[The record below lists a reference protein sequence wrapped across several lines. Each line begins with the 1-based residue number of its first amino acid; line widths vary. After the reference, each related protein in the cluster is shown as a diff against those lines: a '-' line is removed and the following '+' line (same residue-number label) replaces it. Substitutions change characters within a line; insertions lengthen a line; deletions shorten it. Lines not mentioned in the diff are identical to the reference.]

1 MVCVRCG
8 KDIESEA
15 AFCRHCGASQSAP
28 ATPRRLVRLS
38 SQGRIA
44 GVCAGIADYL
54 NTDVTLVRLA
64 WVLLSII
71 PGALLGGV
79 LAYLA
84 AWILLPES
92 HAEVNRSGP
101 ARLTRSATDRKI
113 AGVCGGIA
121 EYIAIDPTVVRVVW
135 AVLAIVPG
143 CIVFGVLA
151 YLVAWFIMPE
161 RPVSTMVP
169 SPHTA

>member
-1 MVCVRCG
+1 MVCARCG

-15 AFCRHCGASQSAP
+15 AFCRHCGASQSVAGAP
-28 ATPRRLVRLS
+28 QRLVRLP

-54 NTDVTLVRLA
+54 DTDVTLVRLA

-71 PGALLGGV
+71 PGALLGGA

-92 HAEVNRSGP
+92 QAAIHGDGP
-101 ARLTRSATDRKI
+101 ARLRRSADRKI

-143 CIVFGVLA
+143 CVVFGVLA
-151 YLVAWFIMPE
+151 YLVVWFIMPE
-161 RPVSTMVP
+161 PPVSTMVP
-169 SPHTA
+169 SPHAA

>member
-1 MVCVRCG
+1 MVCGRCG

-15 AFCRHCGASQSAP
+15 AFCRHCGASQSVTG
-28 ATPRRLVRLS
+28 TPRRLVRLP

-54 NTDVTLVRLA
+54 NADVTLVRLV

-92 HAEVNRSGP
+92 HAEVNPSGP

-161 RPVSTMVP
+161 HTVSTMVP